1 MGLGNEVPMGE
12 IPGWPL
18 TMWGGVASVLDT
30 SGSPCEYEGILKTPA
45 GLMYLLEELHIA
57 QCGKE
62 RK

>member
-1 MGLGNEVPMGE
+1 MGE

-30 SGSPCEYEGILKTPA
+30 SGPPCEYKGTLKTLA
-45 GLMYLLEELHIA
+45 SLMYLLEELHIA